1 MNELMTPEHIDI
13 LGRDETVQQLMRL
26 LQAVSVGR
34 GSCTFALNGKWGTG
48 KTFVLNMLERE
59 ARNFCG
65 GNQFMVFH
73 YNCWQYDY
81 YEEPLTAIISVILD
95 QIDSEEHL
103 LAPDVREKLKGGMR
117 VVAEGL
123 KTIVSSLLRNK
134 LGIDVDQFAGIVE
147 QMADAA
153 ENTEDRHA
161 YDDLYNFRQAMD
173 GAQTALG
180 RLSEDRTLV
189 IVVDELDR
197 CLPSYAIKVL
207 ERLHHLFYGAGNT
220 VLLMAIDKVQL
231 SNTVMQIFGAGVNF
245 DDYLKKFFD
254 FSLELSPGSV
264 SGGVLQKYEDYAT
277 LFDLS
282 TALDW
287 PDFDCFA
294 AALFDGLEI
303 RQQEH
308 LVKKAR
314 MVHHVLFHDGQT
326 RDFSFLCC
334 ELLLTVLLAQP
345 THSWDHAPFAYTHML
360 DGTFALWVG
369 EDLPTALHKYIKE
382 TWIYTP
388 DVYEDPNN
396 RCPYF
401 QGELELPQ
409 ILIGYLEGVFDQPC
423 VLSHH
428 PNWDQYYKNINELK
442 RFKSIVQLME

>member
-1 MNELMTPEHIDI
+1 MNELLIPEHIDI
-13 LGRDETVQQLMRL
+13 LDRSETVRQLMTL
-26 LQAVSVGR
+26 LQAISIGK

-59 ARNFCG
+59 ARNFCDG
-65 GNQFMVFH
+65 SQFMVFH

-103 LAPDVREKLKGGMR
+103 LCPEVREKLNSGMR
-117 VVAEGL
+117 AAAEGL
-123 KTIVSSLLRNK
+123 KAIVSSLLRNK
-134 LGIDVDQFAGIVE
+134 LGIDVDQLTEIAE

-153 ENTEDRHA
+153 ENTEDKHA

-207 ERLHHLFYGAGNT
+207 ERLHHLFYGASNT
-220 VLLMAIDKVQL
+220 VLLMAIDKAQL
-231 SNTVMQIFGAGVNF
+231 DNTVKQIFGAGVNC

-264 SGGVLQKYEDYAT
+264 SGGILQKYEDYAA

-282 TALDW
+282 IW
-287 PDFDCFA
+287 PDFDRFA
-294 AALFDGLEI
+294 AALFDGIEI

-308 LVKKAR
+308 LVKKAQ
-314 MVHHVLFHDGQT
+314 MVRHMLFHEKQT

-334 ELLLTVLLAQP
+334 ELLLTVLLSNSIHFGSH
-345 THSWDHAPFAYTHML
+345 TPFVYTRML
-360 DGTFALWVG
+360 DGTFALWV
-369 EDLPTALHKYIKE
+369 EEKLPRALHKYIKE
-382 TWIYTP
+382 NWIYAP
-388 DVYEDPNN
+388 DVYKEPNN
-396 RCPYF
+396 NYPYF

-409 ILIGYLEGVFDQPC
+409 ILIGYVEGIFDQPS

-428 PNWDQYYKNINELK
+428 PNWDQYYKDIDELK
-442 RFKSIVQLME
+442 HFKSIVQLME